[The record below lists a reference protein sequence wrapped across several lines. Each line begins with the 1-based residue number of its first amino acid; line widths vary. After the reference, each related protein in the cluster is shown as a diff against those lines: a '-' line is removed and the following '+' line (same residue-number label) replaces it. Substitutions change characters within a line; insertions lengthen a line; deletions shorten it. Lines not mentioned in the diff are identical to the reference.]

1 MKSQHVSAGRKICL
15 KILMALTFKREK
27 RRAILALE
35 DVGSELMR
43 KMYSD
48 EFGKLWLKLSKE
60 LKNQMEVGL
69 APTITEGQ
77 LHVLELL
84 MAHERM
90 KPSDLIEYLSTTPA
104 AVTTLL
110 DRMEKAE
117 LIARERDEKD
127 RRIVWV
133 NVTEKGKTE
142 CERGTSIR
150 EELLDSYLSRVS
162 AHNQKLLIYL
172 LGKVAN

>member
-1 MKSQHVSAGRKICL
+1 
-15 KILMALTFKREK
+15 
-27 RRAILALE
+27 
-35 DVGSELMR
+35 
-43 KMYSD
+43 
-48 EFGKLWLKLSKE
+48 
-60 LKNQMEVGL
+60 MEAGL
-69 APTITEGQ
+69 APTLTEGQ

-84 MAHERM
+84 SANERM
-90 KPSDLIEYLSTTPA
+90 KPSDLIEFLSTTPA

-110 DRMEKAE
+110 DRMEKNQ

-133 NVTEKGKTE
+133 NVTDTGKAE
-142 CERGTSIR
+142 CERGTGIR
-150 EELLDSYLSRVS
+150 EKLLNSYLNRVS

>member
-1 MKSQHVSAGRKICL
+1 
-15 KILMALTFKREK
+15 
-27 RRAILALE
+27 
-35 DVGSELMR
+35 MR
-43 KMYSD
+43 LYSD

-60 LKNQMEVGL
+60 LKSQMEVGL

-77 LHVLELL
+77 LNVLELL
-84 MAHERM
+84 MTNERM
-90 KPSDLIEYLSTTPA
+90 KPSDLIEYVSTTPA

-110 DRMEKAE
+110 DRMEKSE
-117 LIARERDEKD
+117 LIVRVRDDKD

-133 NVTEKGKTE
+133 HVTDKGKTE
-142 CERGTSIR
+142 CKRGTLVR
-150 EELLDSYLSRVS
+150 EQLLDTYLSRVS

>member
-1 MKSQHVSAGRKICL
+1 
-15 KILMALTFKREK
+15 
-27 RRAILALE
+27 
-35 DVGSELMR
+35 
-43 KMYSD
+43 MYSG

-60 LKNQMEVGL
+60 LKSQMEAGL
-69 APTITEGQ
+69 APTLTEGQ
-77 LHVLELL
+77 LGVLELL
-84 MAHERM
+84 SANERM
-90 KPSDLIEYLSTTPA
+90 KPSDLIEYLATTPA

-110 DRMEKAE
+110 DRMEKNE

-133 NVTEKGKTE
+133 NVTDKGKAE
-142 CERGTSIR
+142 CERGTRIR
-150 EELLDSYLSRVS
+150 EQLLDSYLNRVS